1 VRRSYMEKTL
11 VLIKPDAVERKLI
24 GKIISLYE
32 ERALKV
38 TAMRM
43 LHADP
48 EIVKRHYEEHIGRSY
63 FDHLMNYI
71 TRSPLVALV
80 LEGENAIALAREIN
94 GKTDPVEAAEGT
106 IRRLYGQTKTYNT
119 VHASDSTESAA
130 REIEIW
136 FS

>member
-1 VRRSYMEKTL
+1 MRRSYMEKTL

-32 ERALKV
+32 ERDLKV

-48 EIVKRHYEEHIGRSY
+48 EIVMRHYEEHIGRSY

-94 GKTDPVEAAEGT
+94 GKTDPAEAAEGT

>member
-1 VRRSYMEKTL
+1 MRRSYMEKTL

-32 ERALKV
+32 ERDLKV

-94 GKTDPVEAAEGT
+94 GKTDPAEAAEGT